1 MRYILV
7 FFLLVFSVSAKEVDV
22 DIQADKFEANKAKNL
37 ILFTGNVSMVKGE
50 DTLVCK
56 ELTVITKT
64 SPDTNKTVVKK
75 YIAVGDVSLTLKSP
89 DTLMIGSGDKITYDI
104 DKKVYIIDGNGYL
117 EDVNGSKIIKG
128 EKIYVDEISGNTKI
142 DGKKDKPVQFKLKI
156 ESNK

>member
-1 MRYILV
+1 MK
-7 FFLLVFSVSAKEVDV
+7 FFLGLVLVVVSILAKEVDV

-37 ILFTGNVSMVKGE
+37 ILFTGNVSMLKGE
-50 DTLVCK
+50 DTLLCR
-56 ELTVITKT
+56 ELTVITKL
-64 SPDTNKTVVKK
+64 SADTNKTVVKK
-75 YIAVGDVSLTLKSP
+75 YIAVGDVNLTLKRP
-89 DTLMIGSGDKITYDI
+89 DTLMIGSGDKITYDV
-104 DKKVYIIDGNGYL
+104 DKQVYFIEGNGYL